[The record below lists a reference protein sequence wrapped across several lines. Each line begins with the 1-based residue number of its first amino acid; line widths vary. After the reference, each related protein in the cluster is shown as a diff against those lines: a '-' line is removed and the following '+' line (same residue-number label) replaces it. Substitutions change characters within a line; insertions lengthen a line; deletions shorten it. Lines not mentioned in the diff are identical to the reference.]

1 MRYYIIVGEA
11 SGDMYAADLMKN
23 LIAKDQNAD
32 FRFCGGDKMC
42 AVNSNLYKHYS
53 HNNYMG
59 FWEVAIHAKS
69 ILQYIKDVQE
79 DIKNY
84 KPDVIVLIDYPG
96 FNLKIAK
103 FAKSLAI
110 PVHYY
115 ISPKIWAWKEKRV
128 HKIIKYVQHMYC
140 IFPFEV
146 DFYKKYNY
154 NVDYVGNPL
163 MDQIYNFKASENY
176 IQNFTKPVIA
186 ILPGSRKGEI
196 RKMLPIFHEFAQK
209 HPNYDW
215 IIAGAPSIPES
226 FYSEIVGKNTKIV
239 FNQTYDLLN
248 IAHCALVTSGTATL
262 ETALFK
268 VPQIVC
274 YKISALTYTIIKFL
288 IQIKYISL
296 VNLILDKE
304 CVKELIQNDLNLNSL
319 NVEFN
324 KLINQDFRKNQLN
337 DYEILQDKMGK
348 PGASALV
355 ANKIIQYSKLYQT
368 KKET

>member
-1 MRYYIIVGEA
+1 
-11 SGDMYAADLMKN
+11 
-23 LIAKDQNAD
+23 
-32 FRFCGGDKMC
+32 
-42 AVNSNLYKHYS
+42 
-53 HNNYMG
+53 
-59 FWEVAIHAKS
+59 
-69 ILQYIKDVQE
+69 
-79 DIKNY
+79 
-84 KPDVIVLIDYPG
+84 
-96 FNLKIAK
+96 
-103 FAKSLAI
+103 
-110 PVHYY
+110 
-115 ISPKIWAWKEKRV
+115 
-128 HKIIKYVQHMYC
+128 MYC

-154 NVDYVGNPL
+154 TVDYVGNPL

-196 RKMLPIFHEFAQK
+196 RKMLPIFYEFAQK
-209 HPNYDW
+209 HPNYDC

-226 FYSEIVGKNTKIV
+226 FYREIVGEKTKIV

-248 IAHCALVTSGTATL
+248 VAHCALVTSGTATL

-304 CVKELIQNDLNLNSL
+304 IDNLKNSNYLLAGEIELQMSYDFHIQNEVASRWEAL
-319 NVEFN
+319 
-324 KLINQDFRKNQLN
+324 KINEKNQILRKMTTSQLKLSKKFKQEKIKYVKPAASSRN
-337 DYEILQDKMGK
+337 DR
-348 PGASALV
+348 
-355 ANKIIQYSKLYQT
+355 SKNG
-368 KKET
+368 